1 MKTQTIIMFI
11 GLTILAVYSGY
22 WVHGKLPDEKQATSS
37 LVAVQ
42 EVHKILYY
50 RNPMGLPD
58 TSPVPKQDSMGMEYL
73 PVYTGEQQSAA
84 SEVVGTVNFSIEKM
98 QKLGV
103 RTEAVTRRKL
113 GTTIHAAGI
122 VEADERGQF
131 NIAPKFEGW
140 IEKLYVNTTG
150 QQVAVGQALAEI
162 YSPDL
167 IAAQREYL
175 IAKELEARAET
186 MQGSDKALTEAA
198 LQRLR
203 NWGIRDAQLN
213 QLAQSGE
220 RRTLAITATA
230 SGTVIE
236 KPSVAGMRFMP
247 GEVLFKIANLNHVWL
262 SADVFEQDLGKIKLG
277 TSARINIATYPDK
290 KFSGK
295 VDFIYPTLNSE
306 TRTGKI
312 RIELPN
318 PNGLLKPAMFAY
330 VELIPSTQQAV
341 LAVPDSAIIDSGT
354 RQIVLL
360 AKGEGKFE
368 PRTVK
373 LGVHGDG
380 YVEVLSGVTDGEAVV
395 TQANFLI
402 DAESNLKTALGGFAH
417 VHDSTVLQDNQQPTP
432 IASPKNQHE
441 GH

>member
-1 MKTQTIIMFI
+1 MNTQIIVLIISLGLLASCEQKT
-11 GLTILAVYSGY
+11 
-22 WVHGKLPDEKQATSS
+22 PATS
-37 LVAVQ
+37 AAQQ
-42 EVHKILYY
+42 EARKILYY

-73 PVYTGEQQSAA
+73 PVYADEQQAA
-84 SEVVGTVNFSIEKM
+84 ANEAVGTVNFSIEKM

-103 RTEAVTRRKL
+103 KTEAVARRKL
-113 GTTIHAAGI
+113 STTIHAAGI
-122 VEADERGQF
+122 VEADERGQY

-150 QQVAVGQALAEI
+150 QQVAAGQTLAEI

-175 IAKELEARAET
+175 IAKGLGARAET
-186 MQGSDKALTEAA
+186 MQESDKALTEAA

-203 NWGIRDAQLN
+203 NWGISDAQLN
-213 QLAQSGE
+213 QLTQNGE
-220 RRTLAITATA
+220 RRTLAITAPA

-236 KPSVAGMRFMP
+236 KPSVAGMRFMS

-277 TSARINIATYPDK
+277 TSARINITTYPDK

-295 VDFIYPTLNSE
+295 VDFIYPTLNPE

-312 RIELPN
+312 RIELAN
-318 PNGLLKPAMFAY
+318 ANGLLKPAMFAN
-330 VELIPSTQQAV
+330 VELIPSAQQAV
-341 LAVPDSAIIDSGT
+341 IAVPDSAIIDSGT
-354 RQIVLL
+354 RQIALIS
-360 AKGEGKFE
+360 KSDGKFE

-373 LGVHGDG
+373 IGVRGDG
-380 YVEVLSGVTDGEAVV
+380 YVEVLSGVTEGEVVV

-402 DAESNLKTALGGFAH
+402 DAESNLKAALSGFSHNHGSEAM
-417 VHDSTVLQDNQQPTP
+417 QDNTQE
-432 IASPKNQHE
+432 PKPVATANNTHE

>member
-1 MKTQTIIMFI
+1 MNIRTAALIISLALLAGCGQKTPATP
-11 GLTILAVYSGY
+11 AA
-22 WVHGKLPDEKQATSS
+22 KQ
-37 LVAVQ
+37 
-42 EVHKILYY
+42 EERKILYY

-73 PVYTGEQQSAA
+73 PVYADEQQAA
-84 SEVVGTVNFSIEKM
+84 ANEVSGTVNFSIEKM

-103 RTEAVTRRKL
+103 KTEVVAWRKL
-113 GTTIHAAGI
+113 STTIHAAGI
-122 VEADERGQF
+122 VEADERGQY
-131 NIAPKFEGW
+131 NVAPKFEGW

-150 QQVAVGQALAEI
+150 QQVAAGQALAEI

-175 IAKELEARAET
+175 IAQSLEVLAET

-203 NWGIRDAQLN
+203 NWGISDAQLN
-213 QLAQSGE
+213 QLAQNGE
-220 RRTLAITATA
+220 RRTLAITAPA

-247 GEVLFKIANLNHVWL
+247 GEVLFKIANLNRVWL
-262 SADVFEQDLGKIKLG
+262 NADVFEQDLGKIKPG
-277 TSARINIATYPDK
+277 TAARINIATYPDK

-295 VDFIYPTLNSE
+295 VDFIYPTLNPE

-312 RIELPN
+312 RIELAN
-318 PNGLLKPAMFAY
+318 PNGLLKPAMFAN
-330 VELIPSTQQAV
+330 VELIPSTQTAV
-341 LAVPDSAIIDSGT
+341 IAVPDSAIIDSGT

-360 AKGEGKFE
+360 AKGDGKFE

-373 LGVHGDG
+373 LGTHGDG
-380 YVEVLSGVTDGEAVV
+380 YVEVLSGVGAGESVV

-402 DAESNLKTALGGFAH
+402 DAESNLKAALGGFAH
-417 VHDSTVLQDNQQPTP
+417 DHGSEAVQDNAQTP
-432 IASPKNQHE
+432 KPDASAHKQHE

>member
-1 MKTQTIIMFI
+1 MNIRTAALIISLALLAGCGQKTPATP
-11 GLTILAVYSGY
+11 AA
-22 WVHGKLPDEKQATSS
+22 KQ
-37 LVAVQ
+37 
-42 EVHKILYY
+42 EERKILYY

-58 TSPVPKQDSMGMEYL
+58 TSPVPKQDSMGMEYI
-73 PVYTGEQQSAA
+73 PVYADEQQAVA
-84 SEVVGTVNFSIEKM
+84 NEVSGTVNFSIEKM

-103 RTEAVTRRKL
+103 KTEVVARHKL
-113 GTTIHAAGI
+113 STPIHAAGI
-122 VEADERGQF
+122 VEADERGQY

-150 QQVAVGQALAEI
+150 HQVAAGQALAEI

-175 IAKELEARAET
+175 IAQSLEARAET

-203 NWGIRDAQLN
+203 NWGISDAQLN
-213 QLAQSGE
+213 QLAQNGE
-220 RRTLAITATA
+220 RRTLAITAPE

-247 GEVLFKIANLNHVWL
+247 GEVLFKIANLNRVWL
-262 SADVFEQDLGKIKLG
+262 NADVFEQDLGKIQLG
-277 TSARINIATYPDK
+277 TAARINIATYPDK
-290 KFSGK
+290 NFSGK
-295 VDFIYPTLNSE
+295 VDFIYPMLNPE

-312 RIELPN
+312 RIELSN
-318 PNGLLKPAMFAY
+318 PNGLLKPAMFAN
-330 VELIPSTQQAV
+330 VELIPSAQQAV

-360 AKGEGKFE
+360 AKGDGKFE

-373 LGVHGDG
+373 LGTHGDG
-380 YVEVLSGVTDGEAVV
+380 YVEVLSGVDAGESVV

-402 DAESNLKTALGGFAH
+402 DAESNLKAALGGFAH
-417 VHDSTVLQDNQQPTP
+417 DHDSEAVQDNVQTP
-432 IASPKNQHE
+432 KPDASAHKQHE

>member
-1 MKTQTIIMFI
+1 MDTRIAALIIS
-11 GLTILAVYSGY
+11 LALLAGCEQ
-22 WVHGKLPDEKQATSS
+22 KIPATDTAKQEAR
-37 LVAVQ
+37 
-42 EVHKILYY
+42 KILYY

-73 PVYTGEQQSAA
+73 PVYADEQQTAA
-84 SEVVGTVNFSIEKM
+84 GEAVGTVNFSVEKL
-98 QKLGV
+98 QQLGV
-103 RTEAVTRRKL
+103 KTEVAARRKL
-113 GTTIHAAGI
+113 STPIHAAGI

-150 QQVAVGQALAEI
+150 QHVAAGQTLAEI

-175 IAKELEARAET
+175 IAQNLEARTET
-186 MQGSDKALTEAA
+186 EQGSGKALTEAA

-203 NWGIRDAQLN
+203 NWGISDTQLN
-213 QLAQSGE
+213 QLAQNGE
-220 RRTLAITATA
+220 RRTLAITAPA

-262 SADVFEQDLGKIKLG
+262 NADVFEQDLGKIKLG
-277 TSARINIATYPDK
+277 TAARINIATYPDK
-290 KFSGK
+290 TFSGK
-295 VDFIYPTLNSE
+295 VDFIYPTLNPE

-312 RIELPN
+312 RIELTN
-318 PNGLLKPAMFAY
+318 PNGLLKPAMFAN
-330 VELIPSTQQAV
+330 VELTPSARQAV

-360 AKGEGKFE
+360 AKGGGKFE

-373 LGVHGDG
+373 LGVRGDG
-380 YVEVLSGVTDGEAVV
+380 YVEVLDGVGEGEQVV
-395 TQANFLI
+395 VSANFLI
-402 DAESNLKTALGGFAH
+402 DAESNLRAALGGFS
-417 VHDSTVLQDNQQPTP
+417 HDHGSEAMQSDQKGSMP
-432 IASPKNQHE
+432 
-441 GH
+441 

>member
-1 MKTQTIIMFI
+1 MNTRITVLIIS
-11 GLTILAVYSGY
+11 LALLAGC
-22 WVHGKLPDEKQATSS
+22 GQKMPATDIAKQEAR
-37 LVAVQ
+37 
-42 EVHKILYY
+42 KILYY

-73 PVYTGEQQSAA
+73 PVYADEQQAA
-84 SEVVGTVNFSIEKM
+84 ANEVSGTVNFSIEKM

-103 RTEAVTRRKL
+103 KTEVVARRKL
-113 GTTIHAAGI
+113 STPIHAAGI
-122 VEADERGQF
+122 VEADERGQY

-150 QQVAVGQALAEI
+150 QQVAAGQALAEI

-175 IAKELEARAET
+175 IAQSLEARAET

-203 NWGIRDAQLN
+203 NWGISDAQLN
-213 QLAQSGE
+213 QLAQNGE
-220 RRTLAITATA
+220 RRTLAITAPA

-247 GEVLFKIANLNHVWL
+247 GEVLFKIANLNRVWL
-262 SADVFEQDLGKIKLG
+262 NAEVFEQDLGKIKLG
-277 TSARINIATYPDK
+277 AAARINIATYPDK
-290 KFSGK
+290 TFSGK
-295 VDFIYPTLNSE
+295 VDFIYPTLNPE

-312 RIELPN
+312 RIELAN
-318 PNGLLKPAMFAY
+318 PNGLLKPAMFAN
-330 VELIPSTQQAV
+330 VELIPSAQQAV

-360 AKGEGKFE
+360 AKGGGKFE
-368 PRTVK
+368 PRTVT
-373 LGVHGDG
+373 LGVRGDG
-380 YVEVLSGVTDGEAVV
+380 YVEVLSGVAAGDQVV
-395 TQANFLI
+395 VSANFLI
-402 DAESNLKTALGGFAH
+402 DAESNLKAALGGFAP
-417 VHDSTVLQDNQQPTP
+417 VRDTGAIEGDSQEIKPVTP
-432 IASPKNQHE
+432 SHNQHE